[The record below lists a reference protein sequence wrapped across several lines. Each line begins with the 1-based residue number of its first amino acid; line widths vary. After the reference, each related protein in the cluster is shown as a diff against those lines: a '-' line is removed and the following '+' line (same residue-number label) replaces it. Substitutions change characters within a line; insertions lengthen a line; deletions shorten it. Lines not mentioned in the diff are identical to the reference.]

1 MHRFGGFV
9 SMRTLQDKSEKP
21 YEINISLFDAMKG
34 TRRGEDHWQAQRFLC
49 SQIIMLG
56 MKGIPAIYI
65 HSLLATP
72 K

>member
-1 MHRFGGFV
+1 
-9 SMRTLQDKSEKP
+9 MRTLQDQSKKP

-56 MKGIPAIYI
+56 M
-65 HSLLATP
+65 HRVFLLFQGLSQKRTEA
-72 K
+72 